1 MNPDP
6 LIGQSIRHYTIL
18 RQLGSG
24 GMGVVYEAQD
34 GQLDRHIALKFLPPD
49 MARDSQVLE
58 RFQREARAAS
68 SLNHPN
74 ICTIHT
80 IEQHE
85 LQHFIV
91 MELLVGQTLAERL
104 RGQPMDVA
112 TILPLAI
119 QMADALESAH
129 AKGIVHRDIKPANLF
144 LTDRGGLKILDFGL
158 AKITQGQ
165 TTQAA
170 DGGKTLAAT
179 DELTSPGSA
188 VGTISYMSPEQ
199 ARGQLVDART
209 DLFSTGT
216 VLYQMA
222 TGGLPFPG
230 DTSAVI
236 FDAILN
242 REPQPAAEVNPAL
255 PLEFVRILEKCLE
268 KDRTLRC
275 QTATDLKTDL
285 NRLKRNLESDR
296 NRTKAKIDS
305 DSGSHKQQRKSVAV
319 LYFENL
325 GGSKEDEYL
334 RDGITEDII
343 TELSKIRGLN
353 VFSRPTVLAF
363 RDQPLT
369 PLQVGQKLGAACVLT
384 GTLRRSGAR
393 LRISAQLVDA
403 QTDFPLWSERFDR
416 EMKDVFEVQDEMARK
431 IAEALRVTLS
441 PEELEAMA
449 VKPTEN
455 LQAYDLYL
463 RGKSYARRQTRQD
476 LEFALQ
482 MFENGVAIDPSFA
495 LAYAA
500 SANACAMLYYY
511 SRDQRW
517 LERAREASG
526 KAVALRWDLPEVQV
540 SQAWVL
546 YAAALYDEAVRMVK
560 KAIERKR
567 DCEGAYYLLCRALF
581 AAGRYQ
587 EVLDLAEAAIEAS
600 GEDYNVYVPITNSL
614 GALGKAEGAR
624 NMSHRLIAA
633 LENHLKQVPEDAR
646 ARILLGGEYAH
657 MARTDDAL
665 RELNMAV
672 TLRANEAL
680 ILYNAAC
687 LYCTLNRKAEA
698 LETLRKAWGVGYR
711 DSGWARRDPDLQ
723 PIHDDPE
730 FNLRLGEGAF
740 HRRICGRIQRPPLEP
755 FITHLKALGPSIL
768 SFVCFSNWSHSMSS
782 SAVDIC
788 PPEPPPFS
796 RRSESS
802 AAHSLHLHAARAQG
816 RLPQGRRDAARRAQA
831 HRHGERAPDRN
842 RRPSAGLCR
851 LAARCRKADR
861 ARLRPLRR
869 AAARSAGRMAFA
881 AL

>member
-6 LIGQSIRHYTIL
+6 LIGQSILHYTIL

-34 GQLDRHIALKFLPPD
+34 AQLDRHVALKFLPAD
-49 MARDSQVLE
+49 LARDSQLLE

-74 ICTIHT
+74 ICTIHA
-80 IEQHE
+80 IERHE

-91 MELLVGQTLAERL
+91 MELLLGQTLAERMN
-104 RGQPMDVA
+104 GQPMDVEA
-112 TILPLAI
+112 ILPLAV

-129 AKGIVHRDIKPANLF
+129 AKGIVHRDIKPANMF
-144 LTDRGGLKILDFGL
+144 LTERGQLKILDFGL
-158 AKITQGQ
+158 AKIGLSQA
-165 TTQAA
+165 TQAA
-170 DGGKTLAAT
+170 DGDRTLAAG

-209 DLFSTGT
+209 DLFSAGT

-222 TGGLPFPG
+222 TGSLPFQG

-242 REPQPAAEVNPAL
+242 REPKPAAEINPSL
-255 PLEFVRILEKCLE
+255 PADFVRILEKCIE

-275 QTATDLKTDL
+275 QTATELKTDL
-285 NRLKRNLESDR
+285 NRMKRNLETNKSR
-296 NRTKAKIDS
+296 AKVRTDS
-305 DSGSHKQQRKSVAV
+305 DSGTHKQGKSVAV

-325 GGSKEDEYL
+325 SGAKEDEYL
-334 RDGITEDII
+334 RDGITEDVI

-353 VFSRPTVLAF
+353 IFSRPTVLAF
-363 RDQPLT
+363 RDQSVT
-369 PLQVGQKLGAACVLT
+369 PQVVGQKLGAAYVLT

-393 LRISAQLVDA
+393 LRINAQLVDTR
-403 QTDFPLWSERFDR
+403 TDFPLWSERFDR

-441 PEELEAMA
+441 PEELEALA

-463 RGKSYARRQTRQD
+463 RGKRYARRQTRQD

-482 MFENGVAIDPSFA
+482 MFENGVAIDPNFA

-500 SANACAMLYYY
+500 CANACAMFYCNY
-511 SRDQRW
+511 SRDQVW
-517 LERAREASG
+517 VERAREASG
-526 KAVALRWDLPEVQV
+526 KAVALRWELPEVQV

-546 YAAALYDEAVRMVK
+546 YAAELHDEAVRMVK

-587 EVLDLAEAAIEAS
+587 EVLDVAETAIEAS
-600 GEDYNVYVPITNSL
+600 GEDYNVYVPIVNTM
-614 GALGKAEGAR
+614 GALGKTENVR
-624 NMSHRLIAA
+624 NMIQRRIGA

-646 ARILLGGEYAH
+646 ARILLGGDYARLG
-657 MARTDDAL
+657 RTDDAL
-665 RELNMAV
+665 RELNLAV
-672 TLRANEAL
+672 TLRANEAS
-680 ILYNAAC
+680 ILYNASC
-687 LYCTLNRKAEA
+687 LYCVLDRKAEA
-698 LETLRKAWGVGYR
+698 LDALGKAWEAGFR
-711 DSGWARRDPDLQ
+711 DSVWARRDPDLLKL
-723 PIHDDPE
+723 HGDPE
-730 FNLRLGEGAF
+730 FDRLY
-740 HRRICGRIQRPPLEP
+740 
-755 FITHLKALGPSIL
+755 
-768 SFVCFSNWSHSMSS
+768 
-782 SAVDIC
+782 
-788 PPEPPPFS
+788 PEP
-796 RRSESS
+796 
-802 AAHSLHLHAARAQG
+802 AA
-816 RLPQGRRDAARRAQA
+816 
-831 HRHGERAPDRN
+831 
-842 RRPSAGLCR
+842 
-851 LAARCRKADR
+851 
-861 ARLRPLRR
+861 
-869 AAARSAGRMAFA
+869 
-881 AL
+881 

>member
-1 MNPDP
+1 LIVGSPAGGLIGRVYPLTTRAAFYTKRHKMNPDP
-6 LIGQSIRHYTIL
+6 LIGQSILHYTIL

-34 GQLDRHIALKFLPPD
+34 GQLDRHVALKFLPPD
-49 MARDSQVLE
+49 LARDSQLLE

-74 ICTIHT
+74 ICTIHA
-80 IEQHE
+80 IERHE

-91 MELLVGQTLAERL
+91 MELLVGQTLAERMN
-104 RGQPMDVA
+104 GQPMDVE
-112 TILPLAI
+112 TMLPLAI

-144 LTDRGGLKILDFGL
+144 LTERGQLKILDFGL
-158 AKITQGQ
+158 AKIGMSQ

-170 DGGKTLAAT
+170 DGRRTVAAG

-209 DLFSTGT
+209 DLFSAGT

-222 TGGLPFPG
+222 TGVLPFQG

-242 REPQPAAEVNPAL
+242 REPQPAAEINPSL
-255 PLEFVRILEKCLE
+255 PVEFVRILEKCIE
-268 KDRTLRC
+268 KDRALRC
-275 QTATDLKTDL
+275 QTATELKTDL
-285 NRLKRNLESDR
+285 NRMKRNLES
-296 NRTKAKIDS
+296 NKSRTKAKSDS
-305 DSGSHKQQRKSVAV
+305 DSGAPKQGKSVAV

-325 GGSKEDEYL
+325 SGAKEDEYL
-334 RDGITEDII
+334 RDGITEDVI

-353 VFSRPTVLAF
+353 IFSRPTVLAF
-363 RDQPLT
+363 RDQSVT
-369 PLQVGQKLGAACVLT
+369 PQVVGQKLGAAYVLT

-393 LRISAQLVDA
+393 LRINAQLVDTR
-403 QTDFPLWSERFDR
+403 TDFPLWSERFDR

-441 PEELEAMA
+441 PEELEALA

-463 RGKSYARRQTRQD
+463 RGKRYARRQTRQD

-482 MFENGVAIDPSFA
+482 MFENGVAIDPNFA

-500 SANACAMLYYY
+500 CANACAMFYCNY
-511 SRDQRW
+511 SRDQVW
-517 LERAREASG
+517 VERAREASG

-546 YAAALYDEAVRMVK
+546 YAAALHDEAVRMVK

-587 EVLDLAEAAIEAS
+587 EVLDVAETAIEAS
-600 GEDYNVYVPITNSL
+600 GEDYNVYVPIANSM
-614 GALGKAEGAR
+614 GALGKTEGTR
-624 NMSHRLIAA
+624 NLIQRRIGA

-646 ARILLGGEYAH
+646 ARILLGGDYARL
-657 MARTDDAL
+657 ARTDDAL
-665 RELNMAV
+665 RELNLAV
-672 TLRANEAL
+672 TLRANEAS

-687 LYCTLNRKAEA
+687 LYCVLDRKAEA
-698 LETLRKAWGVGYR
+698 LDALGKAWEAGFR
-711 DSGWARRDPDLQ
+711 DSVWARRDPDLLKL
-723 PIHDDPE
+723 HGDPE
-730 FNLRLGEGAF
+730 FDRLY
-740 HRRICGRIQRPPLEP
+740 
-755 FITHLKALGPSIL
+755 
-768 SFVCFSNWSHSMSS
+768 
-782 SAVDIC
+782 
-788 PPEPPPFS
+788 PETA
-796 RRSESS
+796 E
-802 AAHSLHLHAARAQG
+802 
-816 RLPQGRRDAARRAQA
+816 
-831 HRHGERAPDRN
+831 
-842 RRPSAGLCR
+842 
-851 LAARCRKADR
+851 
-861 ARLRPLRR
+861 
-869 AAARSAGRMAFA
+869 
-881 AL
+881 